1 MGLTL
6 RKRAADVPVARFFRS
21 LRHRSTSFSPRAT
34 STLRHPD
41 RLNPGR
47 LCPRKASLLLPSR
60 PTMRYPTLPL
70 LAGTILA
77 AVSCTDRSPLAPSID
92 PAVAN
97 SKVTTPGTG
106 PWARVVEGETGPGSL
121 YALYIPQNW
130 NGDAIYYAHGIRPPS
145 DPITLNDQDNFFQ
158 VRDQLGALGYAFAY
172 SSFSENGLSVKDG
185 VQRTHQLRG
194 LLTSQLP
201 SAPAH
206 SYAAGYSLGG
216 LVALELGESFPSQY
230 DGVLTM
236 CGMVGGT
243 PSELQ
248 YVGDVRALFDYFYPG
263 VLPGNVI
270 SVPESPMSI
279 AELQSR
285 VVGAISSNPLGL
297 YAIASTAQTPLAF
310 APIGSV
316 TNPSSV
322 AFQTL
327 VGSLINALYYQL
339 VGTPDVVDRTHG
351 HSPYENTGRQYT
363 LGTAVIPNPGLLS
376 ALIGGAN
383 ANVTRYDSPVD
394 AENYLG
400 QYYVPTGNLRI
411 PVVSVH
417 NVFDPLV
424 PFFHEAALGQIA
436 GSAGTSNLLLQ
447 RGVPNYGH
455 CNFPTPLV
463 LSSFQTLVGWV
474 ATGIKPAS

>member
-1 MGLTL
+1 
-6 RKRAADVPVARFFRS
+6 
-21 LRHRSTSFSPRAT
+21 
-34 STLRHPD
+34 
-41 RLNPGR
+41 
-47 LCPRKASLLLPSR
+47 
-60 PTMRYPTLPL
+60 MRYATLPL

-248 YVGDVRALFDYFYPG
+248 YVGDVRALFDFYYPG
-263 VLPGNVI
+263 VMPGNVI
-270 SVPESPMSI
+270 TVPSPPLTIPEIQARVI
-279 AELQSR
+279 A
-285 VVGAISSNPLGL
+285 AITPTAANPRATLGL
-297 YAIASTAQTPLAF
+297 YAIASTAQTQLAY
-310 APIGSV
+310 APVGSLGD
-316 TNPSSV
+316 PSST
-322 AFQTL
+322 AFQSL
-327 VGSLINALYYQL
+327 VGSLITALYYQQ
-339 VGTPDVVDRTHG
+339 VGTDDVVNRTHG
-351 HSPYENTGRQYT
+351 HSPYDNRTSTYT
-363 LGTAVIPNPGLLS
+363 MGTPALPFAGL
-376 ALIGGAN
+376 APLIGSMIAASN
-383 ANVTRYDSPVD
+383 AGVTRYDSPPD
-394 AENYLG
+394 AQNYLDRN
-400 QYYVPTGNLRI
+400 YTPTGNLQI

-417 NVFDPLV
+417 NLWDPLV
-424 PFFHEAALGQIA
+424 PFFHEGMLASTVSTA
-436 GSAGTSNLLLQ
+436 GSSANLLQ
-447 RGVPNYGH
+447 RAVPNYGH
-455 CNFPTPLV
+455 CNFPTALV
-463 LSSFQTLVGWV
+463 INSFQSLASWV
-474 ATGIKPAS
+474 TTGTRPAS